1 MPQHRAGEGIA
12 GKHTTVIDAATAVV
26 DILKEQ
32 EGVRLTLGKIEKTRS
47 NNNQSIK
54 FKDTVSGFRM
64 KIKGNCY
71 VQTFFV
77 IVPEP
82 EKNRSELIKLA
93 NKAFA

>member
-1 MPQHRAGEGIA
+1 MPQHRAGTGIA
-12 GKHTTVIDAATAVV
+12 GKHTTIIDAALGVV

-32 EGVRLTLGKIEKTRS
+32 EGVRLTLGKITKTRS
-47 NNNQSIK
+47 NRNRSIK
-54 FKDTVSGFRM
+54 FTDTVSGFEM

-93 NKAFA
+93 HQVFV